1 MSLRRQ
7 NRVSTLAI
15 VLPHPPLLR
24 RRSSL
29 LSQGSINSPHT
40 PRTSNCASPT
50 CQSWLFANNNN
61 RKSTDSWNSSNQ
73 DVGEDCESEW
83 KPDQILLL
91 SRTLD
96 ALPSHLVTPFN
107 GPIPPS
113 NLLDKIARGVANA
126 KGPAEWPH
134 SLRATRVKLIEIA
147 RQRAKEDPP
156 RGPKSV
162 VTDENDDISCYS
174 TDSDLNA
181 GLSRKRSRV
190 IPRRP
195 LYRQSSMDFVNPGD
209 RKNGDNIT
217 RLSTRLQR
225 TDSLVP
231 NPNYHPYTRSRARAQ
246 TQSQTQARI
255 DQMNRRSS
263 SPPRPAHVPS
273 LISPSTPSSSTL
285 NSFSSLSTS
294 AARRHVIRRSA
305 STFSSSDSSMISGN
319 RSSLADSEVKP
330 HLLPSV
336 LPDPID
342 ARVQRVRRSES
353 FYNPPY
359 SASNDN
365 HPFVASARTPPSTH
379 QAFKRAPSYG
389 ALVQEAREREKEK
402 RSNGAVPHIYGSKS
416 REEMNVSPCPSSD
429 EEEKL
434 RNNQAKK
441 VKGPGGKASRSPA
454 APLPPD
460 SRSSDQGKAKKHT
473 KAKDAVCSESKATSY
488 RLKSPPPPAS
498 ISAVV
503 PTQPLDHPRPQMNL
517 QHSSIFGEEL
527 PHLHIPAAPSRPIPS
542 ASSSSSNQRPT
553 ATPSQPAG
561 PPRKTLRRVK
571 RLAPSR
577 KISFGS
583 LIAPNGNDT
592 DIEDDKGGQ
601 HPKLGSAFQLS

>member
-174 TDSDLNA
+174 TDSDMNA

-231 NPNYHPYTRSRARAQ
+231 NPNYHPYTRSP
-246 TQSQTQARI
+246 RI

-365 HPFVASARTPPSTH
+365 HPF
-379 QAFKRAPSYG
+379 AFKRAPSYG

-473 KAKDAVCSESKATSY
+473 KAKDAVCSEM
-488 RLKSPPPPAS
+488 
-498 ISAVV
+498 V

-583 LIAPNGNDT
+583 LIARNGNDT
-592 DIEDDKGGQ
+592 DIEEHDKGGQ